1 MLTSWDD
8 LLVRWHNIQQNIPI
22 HKYCH
27 PSKVSERYEK
37 KVLWLLETAAGR
49 RNEIYY
55 GLKKS
60 LMPLPAT
67 VLAFPMWRYLL
78 L

>member
-1 MLTSWDD
+1 MLTSWED
-8 LLVRWHNIQQNIPI
+8 LLVRWHGIQENIPI

-27 PSKVSERYEK
+27 PSKFSAQYEK

-49 RNEIYY
+49 SSEMYY

-67 VLAFPMWRYLL
+67 VLAFPHWRYLH
-78 L
+78 